1 MNDTPTR
8 RRRFLGGI
16 AATLVGGPL
25 LAGCTG
31 DGGTQTVES
40 AAEAGATTA
49 TDSSATT
56 AAGRTE
62 PNDRT
67 FDGWLN
73 GVSGA
78 DTLTDLTGE
87 DAVRVRVGTEGN
99 GGYLA
104 FAPVVVRVSPG
115 TTVTWEWTGRGGAHN
130 VVAED
135 GSFQSQLTGSEGTTF
150 SHTFESEGTYEYACT
165 PHRSMGMKGVVVV
178 E

>member
-1 MNDTPTR
+1 MNDAPTR

-16 AATLVGGPL
+16 AATVVGGPL

-31 DGGTQTVES
+31 DGGAQT
-40 AAEAGATTA
+40 AEPA
-49 TDSSATT
+49 TDSPTTT

-73 GVSGA
+73 GVAGA

-87 DAVRVRVGTEGN
+87 SAVRVRVGAEGN

-104 FAPVVVRVSPG
+104 FAPAVLRVSPG

-150 SHTFESEGTYEYACT
+150 SHAFESEGTYKYVCT